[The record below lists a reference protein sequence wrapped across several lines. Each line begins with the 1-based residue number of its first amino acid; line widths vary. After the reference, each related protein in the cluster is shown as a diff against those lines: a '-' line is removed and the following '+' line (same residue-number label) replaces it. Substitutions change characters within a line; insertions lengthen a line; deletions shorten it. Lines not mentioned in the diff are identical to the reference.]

1 MIICL
6 TGMPGSGKTT
16 ISEIVKE
23 MGIPVIVMGD
33 VVREEARI
41 RGIEPTPKNLGK
53 LMIELREKMG
63 ANVIAKRCVDK
74 IKELNSKIVLVEG
87 VRSLEEVEEFRKV
100 GDVKIVAVHSS
111 PKTRYERLSRRGRS
125 DDPKSWEEFGERDL
139 RELDVGIGRV
149 ISLADE
155 MIINEGTLEDLKKN
169 TLKVFRKVIQNDKG

>member
-1 MIICL
+1 
-6 TGMPGSGKTT
+6 MPGSGKTT

-155 MIINEGTLEDLKKN
+155 MIINEGTLEDLKEN

>member
-1 MIICL
+1 
-6 TGMPGSGKTT
+6 MPGSGKTT

-100 GDVKIVAVHSS
+100 GDAKIVAVHSS

-125 DDPKSWEEFGERDL
+125 DDPKSWEEFRERDL

-155 MIINEGTLEDLKKN
+155 IIINEGTLEDLKEN

>member
-1 MIICL
+1 
-6 TGMPGSGKTT
+6 MPGSGKTT

-53 LMIELREKMG
+53 LMIEMREKMG

-100 GDVKIVAVHSS
+100 GDAKIIAVHSS

-125 DDPKSWEEFGERDL
+125 DDPKSWEEFRERDL

-155 MIINEGTLEDLKKN
+155 IIINEGTLEDLKEN
-169 TLKVFRKVIQNDKG
+169 TLKVFRKVIQNDKS

>member
-1 MIICL
+1 
-6 TGMPGSGKTT
+6 MPGSGKTT

-23 MGIPVIVMGD
+23 MEIPVIVMGD

-53 LMIELREKMG
+53 LMIEMREKMG
-63 ANVIAKRCVDK
+63 ANVMARRCVDK
-74 IKELNSKIVLVEG
+74 IKELNSNIVLVEG

-125 DDPKSWEEFGERDL
+125 DDPKSWEEFRERDL

-155 MIINEGTLEDLKKN
+155 IIINEGTLEDLKEN
-169 TLKVFRKVIQNDKG
+169 TLKVFRKVIQNDKS

>member
-53 LMIELREKMG
+53 LMIEMREKMG

-100 GDVKIVAVHSS
+100 GDAKIIAVHSS

-125 DDPKSWEEFGERDL
+125 DDPKSWEEFRERDL

-155 MIINEGTLEDLKKN
+155 IIINEGTLEDLKEN
-169 TLKVFRKVIQNDKG
+169 TLKVFRKVIQNDKS

>member
-1 MIICL
+1 M
-6 TGMPGSGKTT
+6 
-16 ISEIVKE
+16 SEIVKE
-23 MGIPVIVMGD
+23 MGIPVVVMGD

-125 DDPKSWEEFGERDL
+125 DDPKSWEEFRERDL

-155 MIINEGTLEDLKKN
+155 IIINEGTLEDLKEN

>member
-1 MIICL
+1 
-6 TGMPGSGKTT
+6 MPGSGKTT

-53 LMIELREKMG
+53 LMIEMREKMG

-100 GDVKIVAVHSS
+100 GDAKIIAVHSS

-125 DDPKSWEEFGERDL
+125 DDPKSWEEFRERDL

-155 MIINEGTLEDLKKN
+155 IIINEGTLEDLKEN
-169 TLKVFRKVIQNDKG
+169 MLKVFRKVIQNDKS

>member
-1 MIICL
+1 
-6 TGMPGSGKTT
+6 MPGSGKTT

-53 LMIELREKMG
+53 LMIEMREKMG

-100 GDVKIVAVHSS
+100 GDAKIIAVHSS
-111 PKTRYERLSRRGRS
+111 PKTRYERLSRRRRS
-125 DDPKSWEEFGERDL
+125 DDPKSWEEFRERDL

-155 MIINEGTLEDLKKN
+155 IIINEGTLEDLKEN
-169 TLKVFRKVIQNDKG
+169 TLKVFRKVIQNDKS

>member
-16 ISEIVKE
+16 MSEIVKE

-125 DDPKSWEEFGERDL
+125 DDPKSWEEFRERDL

-155 MIINEGTLEDLKKN
+155 IIINEGTLEDLKEN

>member
-16 ISEIVKE
+16 MSEIVKE
-23 MGIPVIVMGD
+23 MGIPVVVMGD

-125 DDPKSWEEFGERDL
+125 DDPKSWEEFRERDL

-155 MIINEGTLEDLKKN
+155 IIINEGTLEDLKEN

>member
-1 MIICL
+1 
-6 TGMPGSGKTT
+6 MPGSGKTT

-125 DDPKSWEEFGERDL
+125 DDPKSWEEFRERDL

-155 MIINEGTLEDLKKN
+155 IIINEGTLEDLKEN

>member
-53 LMIELREKMG
+53 LMIEMREKMG

-100 GDVKIVAVHSS
+100 GDAKIIAVHSS

-125 DDPKSWEEFGERDL
+125 DDPKSWEEFRERDL

-155 MIINEGTLEDLKKN
+155 IIINEGTLEDLKEN
-169 TLKVFRKVIQNDKG
+169 MLKVFRKVIQNDKS

>member
-1 MIICL
+1 M
-6 TGMPGSGKTT
+6 
-16 ISEIVKE
+16 SEIVKE

-125 DDPKSWEEFGERDL
+125 DDPKSWEEFRERDL

-155 MIINEGTLEDLKKN
+155 IIINEGTLEDLKEN

>member
-1 MIICL
+1 
-6 TGMPGSGKTT
+6 MPGSGKTT
-16 ISEIVKE
+16 MSEIVKE
-23 MGIPVIVMGD
+23 MGIPVVVMGD

-125 DDPKSWEEFGERDL
+125 DDPKSWEEFRERDL

-155 MIINEGTLEDLKKN
+155 IIINEGTLEDLKEN

>member
-1 MIICL
+1 
-6 TGMPGSGKTT
+6 MPGSGKTT

-155 MIINEGTLEDLKKN
+155 MIINEGALEDLKKN

>member
-1 MIICL
+1 
-6 TGMPGSGKTT
+6 MPGSGKTT

>member
-1 MIICL
+1 MCL

>member
-1 MIICL
+1 
-6 TGMPGSGKTT
+6 MPGSGKTT

-53 LMIELREKMG
+53 LMIEMREKMG

-87 VRSLEEVEEFRKV
+87 SEKPRRS
-100 GDVKIVAVHSS
+100 
-111 PKTRYERLSRRGRS
+111 
-125 DDPKSWEEFGERDL
+125 
-139 RELDVGIGRV
+139 
-149 ISLADE
+149 
-155 MIINEGTLEDLKKN
+155 
-169 TLKVFRKVIQNDKG
+169 